1 MNKRRLAARAG
12 LILEDLVKGRTNFV
26 QQEFARSRLTQE
38 ELRKIKRASDTLSW
52 NCKQAL
58 ELPR

>member
-26 QQEFARSRLTQE
+26 QVEFARSRLTE
-38 ELRKIKRASDTLSW
+38 EDLRDIKRAADALSW
-52 NCKQAL
+52 NCKRAL